1 MRAVG
6 LCVQRDPAMDI
17 SLEIHC
23 DQCGSANLA
32 FGDGGDGA
40 IVHCND
46 CGIAHGTVASLKGDL
61 VEHLLAQSA
70 ESLRRGLGPL
80 QAASE

>member
-1 MRAVG
+1 
-6 LCVQRDPAMDI
+6 MDI

-32 FGDGGDGA
+32 FGDGGDGV
-40 IVHCND
+40 IVQCND
-46 CGIAHGTVASLKGDL
+46 CGAEHGSVGALKGEL

-80 QAASE
+80 SAAE

>member
-1 MRAVG
+1 
-6 LCVQRDPAMDI
+6 MDI

-23 DQCGSANLA
+23 DRCGSANLS

-40 IVHCND
+40 AVRCND
-46 CGIAHGTVASLKGDL
+46 CGLDHGTVGALKEEL

-70 ESLRRGLGPL
+70 EALRQNLGSLGP
-80 QAASE
+80 AAG